1 MVMAPENR
9 KNSSMSCEEFGT
21 LVATNPQALLSFYVD
36 HSKMSL
42 GRLRQGLI
50 NLTQNP
56 LDNLPSLKRETD
68 EVAFDLVSLSPGTDY
83 LQNPDLEMLFHH
95 CSFVSIW
102 MNLAYL
108 AATDIGFMEMPEEVK
123 SSKNV
128 LIQFIEKLL
137 NVLTPEF
144 RRLQLDSVEFAALKA
159 ISVWKMSILGDNETA
174 RVLSGEQY
182 LGVAKALNEYHQ
194 AKNLQDFEKAGRLAD
209 ITSLMAPISAL
220 YQEMITVYTTLNI
233 DDCYRGDFC

>member
-1 MVMAPENR
+1 MVMAPETR

-56 LDNLPSLKRETD
+56 
-68 EVAFDLVSLSPGTDY
+68 
-83 LQNPDLEMLFHH
+83 DLEMLFHH

-123 SSKNV
+123 ASKNV
-128 LIQFIEKLL
+128 LISFIGKLL
-137 NVLTPEF
+137 NGLTPEF
-144 RRLQLDSVEFAALKA
+144 RRLQLDPVEFAALKA

-182 LGVAKALNEYHQ
+182 LGVAKSLNEYHQ
-194 AKNLQDFEKAGRLAD
+194 
-209 ITSLMAPISAL
+209 AL